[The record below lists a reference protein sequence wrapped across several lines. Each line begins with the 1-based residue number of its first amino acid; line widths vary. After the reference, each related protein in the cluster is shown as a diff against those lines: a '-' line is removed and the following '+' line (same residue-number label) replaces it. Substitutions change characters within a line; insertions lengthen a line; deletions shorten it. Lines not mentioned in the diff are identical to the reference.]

1 MTVLGDYLTNFYR
14 PGDKFERLNAVVHWQ
29 QNATPGNTGRRP
41 PAGRR
46 KVNSRSGDEQQGS
59 YEFWAAMPDRV
70 RVESLQ
76 QKGGREIRTLTVSAG
91 ETAWK
96 QHADGRLE
104 SSEVR
109 THASLSVRESLPTEF
124 RRHFDEQLLRR
135 FFASLTLEGM
145 GEYEIAGRQCVV
157 IRAIPVANDRLWP
170 HWLPSEADEFEFA
183 GDLERG
189 SLLRIVAKADG
200 VEFQRQEVTSVDYDA
215 DVEDEHFE
223 CKPPEGQAVEPADP
237 VTRIVDLEEA
247 ISRLPYPILLPGGRE
262 HADRYQFHLQRRNS
276 PDDNETLM
284 VCPSNLNG
292 RTHRIFLS
300 DKSDS
305 KLEEDLEWETIES
318 ELGPIRL
325 SDPEVEGGQKVLLFA
340 HEGATVVLF
349 SDEPRDQ
356 LVELAKSFERVN

>member
-1 MTVLGDYLTNFYR
+1 MTLLGDYLTNFYR

-46 KVNSRSGDEQQGS
+46 KVNSRSADEQQGCF
-59 YEFWAAMPDRV
+59 EFWAVMPERV

-76 QKGGREIRTLTVSAG
+76 QKEGREIRTLTVSAG

-104 SSEVR
+104 SSAVR

-124 RRHFDEQLLRR
+124 RRHFDERLLRQ
-135 FFASLTLEGM
+135 FFASLTLEDL
-145 GEYEIAGRQCVV
+145 GECEVTGRQCVV
-157 IRAIPVANDRLWP
+157 MKAIPVANDALWS

-183 GDLERG
+183 GDVERG
-189 SLLRIVAKADG
+189 SLLRIVAKAEG
-200 VEFQRQEVTSVDYDA
+200 VEFQRQEVTSVDYDVA
-215 DVEDEHFE
+215 IAPERFE
-223 CKPPEGQAVEPADP
+223 LPEGQTVEPADP

-262 HADRYQFHLQRRNS
+262 RADRYQFHLQRRNS

-284 VCPSNLNG
+284 VCPSNLDG

-300 DKSDS
+300 DKGDS
-305 KLEEDLEWETIES
+305 KLEEDLEWETIEI

-325 SDPEVEGGQKVLLFA
+325 SDPEVEGGQKVLLFV
-340 HEGATVVLF
+340 HEGTTVVLF
-349 SDEPRDQ
+349 SDEPLDQ
-356 LVELAKSFERVN
+356 LVELAKSFERVD